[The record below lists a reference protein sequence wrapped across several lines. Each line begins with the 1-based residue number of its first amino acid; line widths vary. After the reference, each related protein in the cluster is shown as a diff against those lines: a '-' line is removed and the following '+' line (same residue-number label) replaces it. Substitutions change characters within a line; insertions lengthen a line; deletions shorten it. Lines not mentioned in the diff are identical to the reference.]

1 MTNHTTELPYFR
13 EALPHYDAETLLTL
27 SMHYYYNL
35 ESPLGE
41 NGLGIWLYFSQQTTR
56 N

>member
-1 MTNHTTELPYFR
+1 MTDRTTELPYFR
-13 EALPHYDAETLLTL
+13 EALPHYEAEKLLVLT
-27 SMHYYYNL
+27 MHYYYDL
-35 ESPLGE
+35 GSPLGE